1 MKGFDNKYMDILEK
15 ILLLEGRITGE
26 ISDENDVDILDV
38 QELLKECYDEIFM
51 LRRLVDADS
60 DYDYRNLTKSNI
72 SYEF

>member
-51 LRRLVDADS
+51 LRNSSKTLCW
-60 DYDYRNLTKSNI
+60 
-72 SYEF
+72 